1 MQAQFTRAAA
11 LAALWLGLAAHAQP
25 VVPPVTGVLS
35 LSSSATL
42 EVPQDWLSVAFSATR
57 EGSDAQAVQTAL
69 KRALEAALGEARKV
83 AKPGQVDVQ
92 TGGFSLHPRY
102 ASPVR
107 GAPPVISGWQG
118 TAELIVQ
125 GQDMAAIAQLTGRIQ
140 TMTIA
145 RVGYS
150 LSREARAKVEAEVTA
165 QAIARWR
172 AQAAHMSQQ
181 FGYSGYVV
189 REVNVT
195 TNDAPPPVQPLQMRA
210 MRATGLVDESLPTEA
225 GKGDVTASVT
235 GSVQMMK

>member
-1 MQAQFTRAAA
+1 MQTQFTRAAA
-11 LAALWLGLAAHAQP
+11 LAGLCLGLAAHAQST
-25 VVPPVTGVLS
+25 VPPLSGVLS

-42 EVPQDWLSVAFSATR
+42 EVPQDWLTVAFSATR
-57 EGSDAQAVQTAL
+57 EGSDAQSVQTAL
-69 KRALEAALGEARKV
+69 KRSLETALGEARKV

-92 TGGFSLHPRY
+92 TGSFSLHPRY
-102 ASPVR
+102 TSPVR

-125 GQDMAAIAQLTGRIQ
+125 GQDVAAIAQLTGRVQ

-145 RVGYS
+145 RVSYS
-150 LSREARAKVEAEVTA
+150 LSREARVKVEADVTA

-181 FGYSGYVV
+181 FGYSGYSV
-189 REVNVT
+189 REVNVS
-195 TNDAPPPVQPLQMRA
+195 TNDTPPPQPLQMRA
-210 MRATGLVDESLPTEA
+210 MRATGVADESLPTEA
-225 GKGDVTASVT
+225 GKADVTANVT